1 MSSGGGGQ
9 TAARTPR
16 GGATLIIRAELQQST
31 SSDLWEAVNIL
42 RPRWLQTQR
51 NASFAAPQAFARV
64 VVNGTPR
71 GGLDELRQFF
81 PENIETVRYLSAAD
95 ATTKYGTGYPGG
107 VIEVS
112 MISLGR

>member
-1 MSSGGGGQ
+1 MASGGGGQ

-71 GGLDELRQFF
+71 GALYELRRISASA
-81 PENIETVRYLSAAD
+81 IESMRFVSASD

-107 VIEVS
+107 AIEVT
-112 MISLGR
+112 MRDRR